1 VNFSFTKDQLLVR
14 KLAREFA
21 NGEAATT
28 IKECDET
35 SCFNRDFLTKQAGT
49 GLLGLSI
56 PQRYGGTGNDYVA
69 LGLAC
74 EELEGVICLCPSRK
88 ESSCQSF
95 S

>member
-1 VNFSFTKDQLLVR
+1 MDFSFTEDQLLVR

-21 NGEAATT
+21 NREAAAT

-35 SCFNRDFLTKQAGT
+35 SCFNRDFLTKMSEA

-56 PQRYGGTGNDYVA
+56 PQRYGGTGNDYVT

-88 ESSCQSF
+88 ESSCLS
-95 S
+95 SS